1 MGTRSEENK
10 KKVNIKFNEQ
20 TGLFEMMT
28 GDEVLSNVT
37 VEGQMTVED
46 DTDGFQVGTIDKTRD
61 VIAYIGN
68 LEVVT

>member
-20 TGLFEMMT
+20 TGLFEIMT
-28 GDEVLSNVT
+28 GDQVLSNMT
-37 VEGQMTVED
+37 VGQMTVED

-61 VIAYIGN
+61 IKAYISN